1 MSFAINQNFDLKS
14 RVKDFTRQELKL
26 TDLPNTRDA
35 DYPDDY
41 LIAIDGKLYIFNS
54 SNSSDSTTGK
64 WREFKSGLQ
73 SISQATSSTY
83 GGIKIGFPES
93 SEDRNYPV
101 ELNGTGQA
109 YVNVPW
115 TDANTTYGIASSSS
129 NGLMSSDMF
138 NKLNGIE
145 AGATKITVDNA
156 LSNTSQNPVQNNVIN
171 SALNG
176 KAATNHK
183 HTASDITSG
192 LATVATSGS
201 YNDLSN
207 KPTIPS
213 AYTLPAAT
221 SSKLG
226 GIKVGSGLSVT
237 ADGTLSAIGG
247 GGGVTYEQATST
259 TLGLVKIGATG
270 LGTKQYAVQLNS
282 SGQMFVAVPWTDTN
296 TTYTTATTS
305 SNGLMSSTD
314 KNKLDKIKITNVTAS
329 SENTSGTKI
338 GSINV
343 DNGTSVQ
350 QYNLFMPDGFEADT
364 AITDEQINDICV

>member
-54 SNSSDSTTGK
+54 SNSSDPTTGK

-73 SISQATSSTY
+73 SISQATSSTF

-192 LATVATSGS
+192 LAIVATSGS

-237 ADGTLSAIGG
+237 ADGTLSATGG
-247 GGGVTYEQATST
+247 GGATYEQATST

-282 SGQMFVAVPWTDTN
+282 SGQMFVAVPWTDTDTN
-296 TTYTTATTS
+296 TTYSAGTGLSLSGTTFNLDRATS
-305 SNGLMSSTD
+305 SEIGGIRIGYTESGKNYPVELNGDGQAYVNVPWTD
-314 KNKLDKIKITNVTAS
+314 T
-329 SENTSGTKI
+329 GT
-338 GSINV
+338 
-343 DNGTSVQ
+343 T
-350 QYNLFMPDGFEADT
+350 DT
-364 AITDEQINDICV
+364 AITEEQINDICV

>member
-26 TDLPNTRDA
+26 TDLPKTRDA

-54 SNSSDSTTGK
+54 SNSSDPTTGK

-73 SISQATSSTY
+73 SISKATSSTL

-101 ELNGTGQA
+101 ELNGNGQA

-156 LSNTSQNPVQNNVIN
+156 LSNTSQNPVQNKVIN

-176 KAATNHK
+176 KAASSHTHAASQVTGL
-183 HTASDITSG
+183 TASRALVSDSSGHPTVSAVTSTELG
-192 LATVATSGS
+192 YLDGV
-201 YNDLSN
+201 
-207 KPTIPS
+207 
-213 AYTLPAAT
+213 T
-221 SSKLG
+221 SSIQTQLNGKSTVTFSRSLNTG
-226 GIKVGSGLSVT
+226 TAIGTITINGTGTTIYAPTAGESVT
-237 ADGTLSAIGG
+237 
-247 GGGVTYEQATST
+247 YKQATST
-259 TLGLVKIGATG
+259 TLGLVKIGASG
-270 LGTKQYAVQLNS
+270 LGSKQYAVQLNS

-296 TTYTTATTS
+296 TTYSVATSS

-314 KNKLDKIKITNVTAS
+314 KSKLDGI
-329 SENTSGTKI
+329 
-338 GSINV
+338 
-343 DNGTSVQ
+343 
-350 QYNLFMPDGFEADT
+350 T

>member
-1 MSFAINQNFDLKS
+1 
-14 RVKDFTRQELKL
+14 
-26 TDLPNTRDA
+26 
-35 DYPDDY
+35 
-41 LIAIDGKLYIFNS
+41 
-54 SNSSDSTTGK
+54 
-64 WREFKSGLQ
+64 
-73 SISQATSSTY
+73 
-83 GGIKIGFPES
+83 
-93 SEDRNYPV
+93 
-101 ELNGTGQA
+101 
-109 YVNVPW
+109 
-115 TDANTTYGIASSSS
+115 
-129 NGLMSSDMF
+129 MF

-237 ADGTLSAIGG
+237 ADGTLSATG

-282 SGQMFVAVPWTDTN
+282 SGQMFVNVPWTDTN
-296 TTYTTATTS
+296 TTYSAGTGLSLSGTTFNLDRATS
-305 SNGLMSSTD
+305 SEIGGIRIGYTESGKNYPVELNSDGQAYVNVPWTD
-314 KNKLDKIKITNVTAS
+314 T
-329 SENTSGTKI
+329 GT
-338 GSINV
+338 
-343 DNGTSVQ
+343 T
-350 QYNLFMPDGFEADT
+350 DT
-364 AITDEQINDICV
+364 AITEEQINDICV